1 MVSTRR
7 HPVNNA
13 RMPEDQIVMLQILQ
27 KQMEEMCQ
35 KGIKDRQKNEE
46 EVRLLKEQNE
56 ELK

>member
-1 MVSTRR
+1 
-7 HPVNNA
+7 
-13 RMPEDQIVMLQILQ
+13 MPEDQIVMLQILQ